1 MRVHGKNGKAWPM
14 ETAFARNGEV
24 EIAYETF
31 GASGG
36 APLLLLSGLD
46 YQMVWWP
53 EALCTALAE
62 RGFHVAR
69 FDYRDSG
76 LSTHFTAPAGGGPW
90 RALLAGARTPPYRG
104 QDMVGDTLAVQ
115 DALDWPSAHLLGV
128 SMGAGMA
135 QLTAMLHP
143 GRVRTLT
150 LVSGIP
156 MGGNPLRMLP
166 YLHLGAFA
174 RLATRRYGPE
184 RAEQERMLTDV
195 LRATYTSTYPLDEDW
210 ARRTAA
216 ESYDRRPPDPAA
228 RQRQLAAGRA
238 TKMPKGGLAQITA
251 PTLVIHG
258 EADPLVRPA
267 ASRALARAI
276 PGARLVTY
284 PGMGHGLPPALWPAI
299 LDEIAAL
306 TGQEERHAPP
316 RLPRQQPQ
324 RCAGARERPSHAR
337 AGGRVVTAAQPPA
350 GA

>member
-1 MRVHGKNGKAWPM
+1 M
-14 ETAFARNGEV
+14 EAAFARNGRV

-31 GASGG
+31 GTRGG
-36 APLLLLSGLD
+36 APLLLLNGLD

-53 EALCTALAE
+53 EGLCAALAG
-62 RGFHVAR
+62 RGFHIAR

-76 LSTHFTAPAGGGPW
+76 LSTHFTAPARGGPW
-90 RALLAGARTPPYRG
+90 RTLLTGARTPPYSG
-104 QDMVGDTLAVQ
+104 QDMVEDILAMQ
-115 DALDWPSAHLLGV
+115 DALGWHSVHLLGV

-135 QLTAMLHP
+135 QLTALFHP

-156 MGGNPLRMLP
+156 MGGSPLRMLP

-174 RLATRRYGPE
+174 KLATRRYGTQ
-184 RAEQERMLTDV
+184 RADQEQMLVDV
-195 LRATYTSTYPLDEDW
+195 LRATYTDTYPLNEDW

-216 ESYDRRPPDPAA
+216 ESYDRHPPDPAA

-238 TKMPKGGLAQITA
+238 TRIPAGGLARITA

-258 EADPLVRPA
+258 QADPLVRPA
-267 ASRALARAI
+267 ASRALAHAI
-276 PGARLVTY
+276 PGARFVTY

-306 TGQEERHAPP
+306 TQHEERPADCQEGAADSSHSSAPGREP
-316 RLPRQQPQ
+316 RT
-324 RCAGARERPSHAR
+324 GS
-337 AGGRVVTAAQPPA
+337 
-350 GA
+350 

>member
-1 MRVHGKNGKAWPM
+1 MD
-14 ETAFARNGEV
+14 TAFARNGEV

-31 GASGG
+31 GLPG
-36 APLLLLSGLD
+36 AEPLLLLSGLD

-53 EALCTALAE
+53 EALCTALAGL
-62 RGFHVAR
+62 GFHVAR

-76 LSTHFTAPAGGGPW
+76 LSTHVSAHLGGGPW
-90 RALLAGARTPPYRG
+90 RALLAGARRPPYRG
-104 QDMVGDTLAVQ
+104 QDMVQDILAVM
-115 DALDWPSAHLLGV
+115 DALGWDSAHLLGV

-135 QLTAMLHP
+135 QLTAMLYP

-150 LVSGIP
+150 LVSGVP

-174 RLATRRYGPE
+174 RLAARRYGSG
-184 RAEQERMLTDV
+184 RAEQERMLVNV
-195 LRATYTSTYPLDEDW
+195 LRATCTTACPLDEDW

-216 ESYDRRPPDPAA
+216 ESYDRHPPDPGA

-238 TKMPKGGLAQITA
+238 TKTPRGALAQISA

-267 ASRALARAI
+267 ASRALARSI

-284 PGMGHGLPPALWPAI
+284 PGMGHGLPPALWPPI

-306 TGQEERHAPP
+306 TGPEGRDARSRRAGTEYSHPP
-316 RLPRQQPQ
+316 GREMG
-324 RCAGARERPSHAR
+324 AGA
-337 AGGRVVTAAQPPA
+337 
-350 GA
+350 

>member
-1 MRVHGKNGKAWPM
+1 M

-31 GASGG
+31 GAPGG

-53 EALCTALAE
+53 EALCTALAG
-62 RGFHVAR
+62 RGFRVAR

-76 LSTHFTAPAGGGPW
+76 LSTHFTVRVGGGPW
-90 RALLAGARTPPYRG
+90 RALLVGARRPPYRG
-104 QDMVGDTLAVQ
+104 EDMVRDILAVQ
-115 DALDWPSAHLLGV
+115 DALGWDSAHLLGV
-128 SMGAGMA
+128 SMGSGMA
-135 QLTAMLHP
+135 QLTALLHP
-143 GRVRTLT
+143 DRVRTLT

-156 MGGNPLRMLP
+156 IGGNPLRMLP
-166 YLHLGAFA
+166 HLHLGAFA
-174 RLATRRYGPE
+174 RLATRRYGPG
-184 RAEQERMLTDV
+184 RAEQERMLVDV
-195 LRATYTSTYPLDEDW
+195 LRATYTASYPLDEEW

-216 ESYDRRPPDPAA
+216 ESYDRCPPDPAA

-238 TKMPKGGLAQITA
+238 TKLPQGGLTQITA

-284 PGMGHGLPPALWPAI
+284 PSMGHGLPPAVWPAV
-299 LDEIAAL
+299 LDEISAL
-306 TGQEERHAPP
+306 TGQ
-316 RLPRQQPQ
+316 
-324 RCAGARERPSHAR
+324 
-337 AGGRVVTAAQPPA
+337 GGRRDARSGPAATGSRSGDTPA
-350 GA
+350 AGPGAGL

>member
-1 MRVHGKNGKAWPM
+1 MG
-14 ETAFARNGEV
+14 TAFARNGEV

-31 GASGG
+31 STPGG

-53 EALCTALAE
+53 EALCTALAG

-76 LSTHFTAPAGGGPW
+76 LSTHVTVPAGGGPW
-90 RALLAGARTPPYRG
+90 RALLAGTRTPPYRG
-104 QDMVGDTLAVQ
+104 QDMVDDILAVQ
-115 DALDWPSAHLLGV
+115 DALDWHSAHLMGV

-135 QLTAMLHP
+135 QLTALLRP
-143 GRVRTLT
+143 CRVRTLT

-174 RLATRRYGPE
+174 RLATRRYGPG
-184 RAEQERMLTDV
+184 RAEQERMLVDV
-195 LRATYTSTYPLDEDW
+195 LRATCTSTYPLDEDW

-238 TKMPKGGLAQITA
+238 TKITKGILTQITA

-284 PGMGHGLPPALWPAI
+284 PGMGHGLPPALWPAV
-299 LDEIAAL
+299 LDEITTL
-306 TGQEERHAPP
+306 TGQKEHRAHS
-316 RLPRQQPQ
+316 
-324 RCAGARERPSHAR
+324 RP
-337 AGGRVVTAAQPPA
+337 TAAESSHSDTPCRVSGQAMRGLKA
-350 GA
+350 GS

>member
-1 MRVHGKNGKAWPM
+1 MN
-14 ETAFARNGEV
+14 TAFARNGEV

-31 GASGG
+31 GTPGG
-36 APLLLLSGLD
+36 QPLLLLNGLD

-76 LSTHFTAPAGGGPW
+76 LSTQFAASVGGGPW
-90 RALLAGARTPPYRG
+90 RALLAGTRTPPYRG
-104 QDMVGDTLAVQ
+104 QDMVDDILAVQ
-115 DALDWPSAHLLGV
+115 EALGWESAHLLGV

-135 QLTAMLHP
+135 QLTAILHP
-143 GRVRTLT
+143 QRVRTLI
-150 LVSGIP
+150 LISGIP
-156 MGGNPLRMLP
+156 VGGNPLRMLP

-174 RLATRRYGPE
+174 KLATHRYGRSRE
-184 RAEQERMLTDV
+184 QQERMLIDV
-195 LRATYTSTYPLDEDW
+195 LRATYTDTYPLDEDW

-216 ESYDRRPPDPAA
+216 ESYERRPPDPAA

-238 TKMPKGGLAQITA
+238 TKTPEGGLAQITA

-267 ASRALARAI
+267 ASRALTRAI

-284 PGMGHGLPPALWPAI
+284 PGMGHGLPPGLWAAA
-299 LDEIAAL
+299 LDEISTL
-306 TGQEERHAPP
+306 VEPPNTTNNPPVPTPENSGQAD
-316 RLPRQQPQ
+316 Q
-324 RCAGARERPSHAR
+324 R
-337 AGGRVVTAAQPPA
+337 
-350 GA
+350 

>member
-1 MRVHGKNGKAWPM
+1 MAKDRKARPM

-31 GASGG
+31 GAPAGR
-36 APLLLLSGLD
+36 PLLLLSGLD

-76 LSTHFTAPAGGGPW
+76 LSTHFTASVGGSPW

-104 QDMVGDTLAVQ
+104 QDMVEDILAVQ
-115 DALDWPSAHLLGV
+115 DALGWSSAHLLGL

-135 QLTAMLHP
+135 QLTALLHP

-156 MGGNPLRMLP
+156 MGGNPLRILP

-174 RLATRRYGPE
+174 RLATRRYGPG
-184 RAEQERMLTDV
+184 RAEQERMLVDV
-195 LRATYTSTYPLDEDW
+195 LRATYTDTYPLDEDW

-216 ESYDRRPPDPAA
+216 ESYNRRPPDPAA

-238 TKMPKGGLAQITA
+238 TKTPKGSLAKITA
-251 PTLVIHG
+251 PTLVVHG
-258 EADPLVRPA
+258 AADPLVRPA

-276 PGARLVTY
+276 PGARLVVY
-284 PGMGHGLPPALWPAI
+284 PGMGHGLPAPCWPAI
-299 LDEIAAL
+299 LDEITAL
-306 TGQEERHAPP
+306 TGPEERHADSRPAAAAP
-316 RLPRQQPQ
+316 QP
-324 RCAGARERPSHAR
+324 GNR
-337 AGGRVVTAAQPPA
+337 ADRR
-350 GA
+350 

>member
-1 MRVHGKNGKAWPM
+1 M
-14 ETAFARNGEV
+14 ETAFARNGET

-31 GASGG
+31 GAPDGV
-36 APLLLLSGLD
+36 PLMLLSGLD

-62 RGFHVAR
+62 RGFRVVR
-69 FDYRDSG
+69 CDYRDSG
-76 LSTHFTAPAGGGPW
+76 LSTHFTRPMSGGPW
-90 RALLAGARTPPYRG
+90 RALLAGARRPPYRG
-104 QDMVGDTLAVQ
+104 QDMVQDILAVQ
-115 DALDWPSAHLLGV
+115 DALSWDSAHLLGL

-135 QLTAMLHP
+135 QLTALLHP

-156 MGGNPLRMLP
+156 VGGNPVRMLP

-174 RLATRRYGPE
+174 RLATRRYGPG
-184 RAEQERMLTDV
+184 RDEQERMLVDV
-195 LRATYTSTYPLDEDW
+195 LRATYTTTYPLDEDW

-216 ESYDRRPPDPAA
+216 ESYDRHPPDPAA
-228 RQRQLAAGRA
+228 RTRQLAAGRA
-238 TKMPKGGLAQITA
+238 TKIPRGGLAQVTA

-267 ASRALARAI
+267 ASRALARGI

-284 PGMGHGLPPALWPAI
+284 PGMGHGLPPALWPSV

-306 TGQEERHAPP
+306 TGQEGRD
-316 RLPRQQPQ
+316 
-324 RCAGARERPSHAR
+324 ARSRPA
-337 AGGRVVTAAQPPA
+337 
-350 GA
+350 

>member
-1 MRVHGKNGKAWPM
+1 MITNGKVWLM
-14 ETAFARNGEV
+14 ETAFARNGGVEV
-24 EIAYETF
+24 AYETF
-31 GASGG
+31 GAPGG
-36 APLLLLSGLD
+36 APLLLLGGLD

-53 EALCTALAE
+53 EPLCAALAG

-76 LSTHFTAPAGGGPW
+76 LSTYFTGPAGSSPW

-104 QDMVGDTLAVQ
+104 QDMVEDILAVQ
-115 DALDWPSAHLLGV
+115 DALGWHSAHLLGV

-135 QLTAMLHP
+135 QLTALLHP

-174 RLATRRYGPE
+174 RLAARRYGPQ
-184 RAEQERMLTDV
+184 RAQQERMLVDV
-195 LRATYTSTYPLDEDW
+195 LRATYTDAYPLDEDW

-216 ESYDRRPPDPAA
+216 QSYDRHPPDPAA

-238 TKMPKGGLAQITA
+238 TKIPKGGLAQITA

-284 PGMGHGLPPALWPAI
+284 PGMGHGLPPELWPTV

-306 TGQEERHAPP
+306 AGQEERPAHSWPAAADSRHSDTPG
-316 RLPRQQPQ
+316 RGL
-324 RCAGARERPSHAR
+324 R
-337 AGGRVVTAAQPPA
+337 AGS
-350 GA
+350 